1 MRNFTNT
8 PPRKFHPVENL
19 PKSIVAH
26 TLEKNKLDRSKA
38 DTFFNKTPLNNF
50 FTRVLL
56 PYKKIKQ
63 LLNTKIPIS
72 AQMKCSLSEDELSLL
87 STPEGFVVTKVQT
100 FEKKD
105 SLKIKNNK
113 KSKKKTFAGP
123 IQNYIRVSYRDPNSN
138 YRQVERKFEGE
149 ELDILPS
156 AQIIISEIP
165 TTGENIT
172 NKHYSACEEA
182 VICWRALQMQRQ
194 DHTSGSVVDEEL
206 MLVG

>member
-1 MRNFTNT
+1 MQ
-8 PPRKFHPVENL
+8 
-19 PKSIVAH
+19 I
-26 TLEKNKLDRSKA
+26 
-38 DTFFNKTPLNNF
+38 
-50 FTRVLL
+50 
-56 PYKKIKQ
+56 
-63 LLNTKIPIS
+63 
-72 AQMKCSLSEDELSLL
+72 
-87 STPEGFVVTKVQT
+87 

-165 TTGENIT
+165 TLQPPQEKILPIKIIQLVKRLLSAGSDATSRPHLRGGLRINAGRLKREKKVGIKRRSLKK
-172 NKHYSACEEA
+172 NKKYARHHRRIRYEMGKGKLLQRVDNEEKI
-182 VICWRALQMQRQ
+182 VLLQEAIAGK
-194 DHTSGSVVDEEL
+194 TSLECLLEGDKKWSEL
-206 MLVG
+206 TEHQQERLFRRPVQCCFIWN

>member
-1 MRNFTNT
+1 M
-8 PPRKFHPVENL
+8 ENL

-50 FTRVLL
+50 FTRALL

-63 LLNTKIPIS
+63 RLNTKIPIS
-72 AQMKCSLSEDELSLL
+72 AQMKCYLSEDELSLL
-87 STPEGFVVTKVQT
+87 STPEGFVVTKVQI

-113 KSKKKTFAGP
+113 KSKKKAFAGP

-165 TTGENIT
+165 TLQPPQEKISPINIIQLVKRPLSAGE
-172 NKHYSACEEA
+172 
-182 VICWRALQMQRQ
+182 L
-194 DHTSGSVVDEEL
+194 
-206 MLVG
+206 

>member
-1 MRNFTNT
+1 MRNITNT

-38 DTFFNKTPLNNF
+38 DTFFNKTPLNKF
-50 FTRVLL
+50 FIRVLL

-63 LLNTKIPIS
+63 RLNTKIPIS
-72 AQMKCSLSEDELSLL
+72 AQMKCYLSEDELSLL

-156 AQIIISEIP
+156 AQIITSEIP
-165 TTGENIT
+165 TLQPPQEKISPINIIQLVKRPLSAGE
-172 NKHYSACEEA
+172 
-182 VICWRALQMQRQ
+182 L
-194 DHTSGSVVDEEL
+194 
-206 MLVG
+206 